1 MGGPVGHYHWKALKH
16 LAGMLSNWGIVYIL
30 VLGHAKGDMLAKVLN
45 LNLIYDPCYVPLPC
59 FGVRGLDLGARKR
72 SLYVVLAFW
81 HQNMVAVIAD

>member
-45 LNLIYDPCYVPLPC
+45 LNLI
-59 FGVRGLDLGARKR
+59 
-72 SLYVVLAFW
+72 
-81 HQNMVAVIAD
+81 